1 MASHGNPWGSWQSM
15 ALHTLHGSLG
25 VSTQQEVVSNSWAI
39 SESISNEYR
48 TPWMPMVVHR
58 SPWQSMGPLA
68 VHAMGP
74 LAVHGSSP
82 WQPLAVHCTPSVPA
96 HGRTMQSMAFSSG
109 PWQSMVVCYSISNV
123 LLLVTIR
130 TVLHGCS

>member
-1 MASHGNPWGSWQSM
+1 MAVNGSPSESI
-15 ALHTLHGSLG
+15 AVHGSLW
-25 VSTQQEVVSNSWAI
+25 VI
-39 SESISNEYR
+39 
-48 TPWMPMVVHR
+48 
-58 SPWQSMGPLA
+58 
-68 VHAMGP
+68 
-74 LAVHGSSP
+74 AVHGSSP